1 MKYGNR
7 TAMVMKYR
15 LPAMGRDNLLYQMES
30 QNVGCVGVGAGV
42 REVLQNRFWV
52 SRPVVPDFQHKLSVY
67 NFCRYPNVTAGGI
80 VADTVVQEIIHG
92 SCQQFFVCF

>member
-30 QNVGCVGVGAGV
+30 QNVGCVGGGAGV
-42 REVLQNRFWV
+42 REVL
-52 SRPVVPDFQHKLSVY
+52 
-67 NFCRYPNVTAGGI
+67 
-80 VADTVVQEIIHG
+80 
-92 SCQQFFVCF
+92 

>member
-30 QNVGCVGVGAGV
+30 QNVGCVGVGTGIG
-42 REVLQNRFWV
+42 EVSQDRFRI
-52 SRPVVPDFQHKLSVY
+52 SPAIVPDFQHKLSFC
-67 NFCRYPNVTAGGI
+67 NFCRYPNVAAGGI

-92 SCQQFFVCF
+92 SRQ